1 MARFSSFVAS
11 HRLTCVLAAMLMSAG
26 CQSAPQA
33 GLDARLSQ
41 IQNERLAQIRQEQ
54 AQSMPPTTA
63 PDEGWLSTDA
73 PPQRQSGESAAFAL
87 AAYQTDL
94 DTPSDAGDSGRRR
107 RVLARGPLPSFR
119 DTLRRDIKNLPGDL
133 WHQTV
138 DVYTNP
144 LNLIIL
150 AGAGGA
156 SIAVAQHQDEDT
168 AEFFEEHHHFG
179 QGWRDALSF
188 AGNPATHFVLAG
200 LWYTVG
206 AVKQDDKTYEVG
218 KTLIDALVI
227 NGLSTSLIKIVSNRE
242 SPNGEEQAFPSG
254 HTSSSV
260 TFATV
265 MNEAYGPWV
274 GLPLYGLS
282 ALVAME
288 RLDDGEHWISDV
300 VFGAALGLVVGQTV
314 AGGRPPEIFGGQLAP
329 YVNPENG
336 ISGIAWVKTFD

>member
-1 MARFSSFVAS
+1 MTRFSSSVAS
-11 HRLTCVLAAMLMSAG
+11 HRLTCVLAAVLMSAG

-33 GLDARLSQ
+33 GLDARLHQ
-41 IQNERLAQIRQEQ
+41 IQDERLAQMRQEQ
-54 AQSMPPTTA
+54 AQHLSPTTT
-63 PDEGWLSTDA
+63 PNERWLSTDA
-73 PPQRQSGESAAFAL
+73 PPRRQSGAPTAFSL
-87 AAYQTDL
+87 AAYQTEL
-94 DTPSDAGDSGRRR
+94 DTPNDAGTSDRER
-107 RVLARGPLPSFR
+107 RVLARGPLPTFR
-119 DTLRRDIKNLPGDL
+119 ETLRRDIKNLPGDL

-168 AEFFEEHHHFG
+168 AEFFDENHHFG

-188 AGNPATHFVLAG
+188 AGSPATHFVLAG

-206 AVKQDDKTYEVG
+206 TVKQDEKTYEVG
-218 KTLIDALVI
+218 KTLIDALII
-227 NGLSTSLIKIVSNRE
+227 NGLSTSLVKIVSNRE
-242 SPNGEEQAFPSG
+242 GPNGEEQAFPSG

-265 MNEAYGPWV
+265 MHEAYGPWV
-274 GLPLYGLS
+274 GVPLYGLS

-300 VFGAALGLVVGQTV
+300 VFGAALGLVVGRTV

>member
-1 MARFSSFVAS
+1 MTRFSPSVAS
-11 HRLTCVLAAMLMSAG
+11 HRLTCVLAAVLLSAG

-33 GLDARLSQ
+33 GLDARLNQ
-41 IQNERLAQIRQEQ
+41 IRDRRLARLRQEQ
-54 AQSMPPTTA
+54 GRDMPRTDTA
-63 PDEGWLSTDA
+63 EARWLSTDVR
-73 PPQRQSGESAAFAL
+73 PERQSGAPAAFSL

-94 DTPSDAGDSGRRR
+94 DTLDDAGASGRRR

-119 DTLRRDIKNLPGDL
+119 DTLWRDIKHWPGDL
-133 WHQTV
+133 WHETV

-144 LNLIIL
+144 LNLVIL

-168 AEFFEEHHHFG
+168 AEFFDENHHFG

-188 AGNPATHFVLAG
+188 AGSPATHFVLAG

-206 AVKQDDKTYEVG
+206 AVNQDDKTYEVG
-218 KTLIDALVI
+218 KTMIDALVI

-265 MNEAYGPWV
+265 MHEAYGPWV
-274 GLPLYGLS
+274 GVPLYGLS

-300 VFGAALGLVVGQTV
+300 VFGAALGLVVGHTV
-314 AGGRPPEIFGGQLAP
+314 ADGRPPEIFGGQLAP

-336 ISGIAWVKTFD
+336 SSGIAWVKTFD

>member
-1 MARFSSFVAS
+1 
-11 HRLTCVLAAMLMSAG
+11 
-26 CQSAPQA
+26 
-33 GLDARLSQ
+33 
-41 IQNERLAQIRQEQ
+41 
-54 AQSMPPTTA
+54 
-63 PDEGWLSTDA
+63 
-73 PPQRQSGESAAFAL
+73 
-87 AAYQTDL
+87 
-94 DTPSDAGDSGRRR
+94 
-107 RVLARGPLPSFR
+107 
-119 DTLRRDIKNLPGDL
+119 
-133 WHQTV
+133 
-138 DVYTNP
+138 
-144 LNLIIL
+144 LNLVIL

-168 AEFFEEHHHFG
+168 AEFFDENHHFG

-188 AGNPATHFVLAG
+188 AGSPGTHFVLAG

-242 SPNGEEQAFPSG
+242 GPNGEEQAFPSG

-265 MNEAYGPWV
+265 MHEAYGPWV
-274 GLPLYGLS
+274 GVPLYGLS

-300 VFGAALGLVVGQTV
+300 VFGAALGLVVGHTV
-314 AGGRPPEIFGGQLAP
+314 ASGRPPEVFGGQLAP

>member
-1 MARFSSFVAS
+1 MPQDEAR
-11 HRLTCVLAAMLMSAG
+11 
-26 CQSAPQA
+26 
-33 GLDARLSQ
+33 D
-41 IQNERLAQIRQEQ
+41 ER
-54 AQSMPPTTA
+54 
-63 PDEGWLSTDA
+63 WFSTDVSPERRSEA
-73 PPQRQSGESAAFAL
+73 PATFAL
-87 AAYQTDL
+87 AAYQDDPEIT
-94 DTPSDAGDSGRRR
+94 ADSGTAERER

-119 DTLRRDIKNLPGDL
+119 DTVWRDLKRLPGDL
-133 WHQTV
+133 WHETV

-144 LNLIIL
+144 LNLVIL

-168 AEFFEEHHHFG
+168 AEFFEENHHFG

-188 AGNPATHFVLAG
+188 ARSPATHFALAG

-206 AVKQDDKTYEVG
+206 AIKEDEKTYEVG

-274 GLPLYGLS
+274 GVPLFGIS

-288 RLDDGEHWISDV
+288 RLDDGEHWVSDV
-300 VFGAALGLVVGQTV
+300 VFGAALGWTVGHTV
-314 AGGRPPEIFGGQLAP
+314 ANGRPPEIFGGELSP

-336 ISGIAWVKTFD
+336 VSGIAWVKTFD

>member
-1 MARFSSFVAS
+1 MTPFSSSVAS
-11 HRLTCVLAAMLMSAG
+11 HRLTCVLAAVLMTAG
-26 CQSAPQA
+26 CQNAPQA
-33 GLDARLSQ
+33 GLNARLNQ
-41 IQNERLAQIRQEQ
+41 IQDERLAQMRQEQ
-54 AQSMPPTTA
+54 AQHLPPTTP
-63 PDEGWLSTDA
+63 PDERWLSTDA
-73 PPQRQSGESAAFAL
+73 PPRRPSGAPAAFSL
-87 AAYQTDL
+87 AAYQTEL
-94 DTPSDAGDSGRRR
+94 DTPDDTGVSERRR

-119 DTLRRDIKNLPGDL
+119 ETLRRDIKNLPGDL

-168 AEFFEEHHHFG
+168 GEFFDENHHFG

-188 AGNPATHFVLAG
+188 AGSPATHFVLAG

-218 KTLIDALVI
+218 KTLIDALII

-265 MNEAYGPWV
+265 MHEAYGPWV
-274 GLPLYGLS
+274 GVPLYGLS
-282 ALVAME
+282 ALVAIE

-300 VFGAALGLVVGQTV
+300 VFGAALGLVVGHTV
-314 AGGRPPEIFGGQLAP
+314 ASGRPPEVFGGQIAP

>member
-1 MARFSSFVAS
+1 MTRFSPSVAS
-11 HRLTCVLAAMLMSAG
+11 HRLTCVLAVVLMSAG
-26 CQSAPQA
+26 CQSATRA
-33 GLDARLSQ
+33 GLDARLNR
-41 IQNERLAQIRQEQ
+41 IQDERLARLRQEQ
-54 AQSMPPTTA
+54 ARDMRRTDT
-63 PDEGWLSTDA
+63 PDEGWLSTDVL
-73 PPQRQSGESAAFAL
+73 PERQSGAPAAFSL

-94 DTPSDAGDSGRRR
+94 GTPDDADASVRRR

-119 DTLRRDIKNLPGDL
+119 GTLWRDIKHWPGDL
-133 WHQTV
+133 WHETV

-168 AEFFEEHHHFG
+168 AEFFDENHHFG

-188 AGNPATHFVLAG
+188 AGSPATHFVLAG

-206 AVKQDDKTYEVG
+206 AVKEDEKTYEVG

-242 SPNGEEQAFPSG
+242 SPNGEELAFPSG

-265 MNEAYGPWV
+265 MHEAYGPWV
-274 GLPLYGLS
+274 GVPLYGLS
-282 ALVAME
+282 AMVAME

-300 VFGAALGLVVGQTV
+300 VFGAALGLVVGHTV
-314 AGGRPPEIFGGQLAP
+314 ASGRPPEIFGGELAP

-336 ISGIAWVKTFD
+336 VSGIAWVKTFD